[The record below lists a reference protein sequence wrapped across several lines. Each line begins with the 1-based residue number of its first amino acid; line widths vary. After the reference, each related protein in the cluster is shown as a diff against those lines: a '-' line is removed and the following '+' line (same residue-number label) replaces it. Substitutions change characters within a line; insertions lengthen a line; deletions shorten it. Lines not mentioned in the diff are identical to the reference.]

1 MNGLEELSI
10 EGRIATPDDDDWDQA
25 RQAWNLAAD
34 PHPTAVAFVESAG
47 DIAKVVRFCADHD
60 LHVLGQGTGHGA
72 VAVGSLDETVVIK
85 TERLRGIE
93 IDADAS
99 TARVEAGVL
108 ALELGEAAAE
118 HGMCSLPGSS
128 PDVGVTGY
136 TLGGGLSWL
145 ARRHGF
151 ACNRVRAIELVTADG
166 ELRTVDAENE
176 PDLYWALR
184 GGGGGYA
191 IVTAMH
197 VDLLRLTEVY
207 GGALVFPAEVGT
219 AAVRAYL
226 D

>member
-1 MNGLEELSI
+1 
-10 EGRIATPDDDDWDQA
+10 
-25 RQAWNLAAD
+25 
-34 PHPTAVAFVESAG
+34 
-47 DIAKVVRFCADHD
+47 
-60 LHVLGQGTGHGA
+60 
-72 VAVGSLDETVVIK
+72 
-85 TERLRGIE
+85 
-93 IDADAS
+93 
-99 TARVEAGVL
+99 
-108 ALELGEAAAE
+108 
-118 HGMCSLPGSS
+118 MCSLPGSS

-166 ELRTVDAENE
+166 ELRTVDADNE

-197 VDLLRLTEVY
+197 VDLLRLAEVY

-219 AAVRAYL
+219 RGRAGVPGLDPDRPRRDDLDRPLPPPAAASRRARSRSATSRC
-226 D
+226 